1 MFTGIVQ
8 GKFELGLVDLSGGDH
23 GRLGVR
29 LPSELRA
36 SLERGDSLSIDGV
49 CLTVRE
55 LPKDLVILDVIK
67 STVDRSIVGSYEAG
81 HMVNA
86 ERSMTVGAEIGGHEV
101 SGHVDTRAVVD
112 RIERTE
118 GNVCVF
124 FRVDEK
130 WGRYIFP
137 QGFVAI
143 NGASLTI
150 SDCLES
156 GSLFSVW
163 LIPETLEA
171 TNLGDLVAGDHVNV
185 EIHRGV
191 QVVVDTIE
199 QSVGRFLSRA
209 LDEGKLDADLLDK
222 LSHMQSLLTSGK
234 ND

>member
-23 GRLGVR
+23 GRLGIR
-29 LPSELRA
+29 LPAEMRK
-36 SLERGDSLSIDGV
+36 SLKRGDSISIDGV

-55 LPKDLVILDVIK
+55 LPKDLVILDVIN
-67 STVDRSIVGSYEAG
+67 STVKRTIVSSYEMG
-81 HMVNA
+81 RRVNA
-86 ERSMTVGAEIGGHEV
+86 ERSMTMGSEIGGHEV
-101 SGHVDTRAVVD
+101 SGHVDTRAVVE

-124 FRVDEK
+124 FRLEEK

-171 TNLGDLVAGDHVNV
+171 TNLGDLEEGHHVNI

-199 QSVGRFLSRA
+199 QSVERFLSRA
-209 LDEGKLDADLLDK
+209 LDEGKLDPDLLDK
-222 LSHMQSLLTSGK
+222 LAHMQRFLVSGK

>member
-23 GRLGVR
+23 GRLGIR
-29 LPSELRA
+29 LPPELRD
-36 SLERGDSLSIDGV
+36 SLERGDSISIDGV

-55 LPKDLVILDVIK
+55 LPEDLVILDVIK
-67 STVDRSIVGSYEAG
+67 STVNRTIVSSYEAG
-81 HMVNA
+81 HLVNA
-86 ERSMTVGAEIGGHEV
+86 ERSMTVGSEIGGHEV

-112 RIERTE
+112 RIERTQ

-130 WGRYIFP
+130 WGRYLFP

-156 GSLFSVW
+156 GALFSVW
-163 LIPETLEA
+163 LIPETLDA
-171 TNLGDLVAGDHVNV
+171 TNLGNLEVGDRVNV

-191 QVVVDTIE
+191 QVIVDTIE
-199 QSVGRFLSRA
+199 RTVDRFLLKA
-209 LDEGKLDADLLDK
+209 LDEGKLDGDLLEK
-222 LSHMQSLLTSGK
+222 LAHMQGFLTSGK
-234 ND
+234 SG